1 MIMAVCWL
9 SLRLVDVLA
18 ELSLKRLATV
28 HRSADTALVR
38 LINRLSK
45 AAIVIVAGLVLLYLA
60 NVDLTAAL
68 TGLGVG
74 GTGHWLRR
82 PEND

>member
-1 MIMAVCWL
+1 MVLAVSWF

-18 ELSLKRLATV
+18 ELSLGRLARKN
-28 HRSADTALVR
+28 RSADTALLR
-38 LINRLSK
+38 LISRLSK

-60 NVDLTAAL
+60 DVDLTAAL

-74 GTGHWLRR
+74 GHSDWLRR
-82 PEND
+82 PEDD